1 MSSVKQVRKVL
12 DEYFVYTNEGH
23 KANCAKRIHA
33 LYERGG
39 GAEQVVQDLAS
50 VIMRFDGRVAS
61 PFDLAAAILRA
72 IDARVGTKGAD
83 ANGAKLAWE
92 DHPSFWKTVDTHVY
106 KVLDEVSPGWK
117 TRSQTGWLILVEE
130 AIRALADAKATEYTC
145 GFDDGAKEAAAP
157 ITEAQAIAALEACG
171 WSKRAFVS
179 DTVQGKRII
188 TELVSP
194 AKVAP

>member
-1 MSSVKQVRKVL
+1 MSSVEQVRKVL

-72 IDARVGTKGAD
+72 IDARVGAKGAETD
-83 ANGAKLAWE
+83 G
-92 DHPSFWKTVDTHVY
+92 PDTHYRDAWFMAWNTMVQ
-106 KVLDEVSPGWK
+106 VNDGFQNGSPP
-117 TRSQTGWLILVEE
+117 EAMCA
-130 AIRALADAKATEYTC
+130 AIRALADAKATEYAL

-157 ITEAQAIAALEACG
+157 ITEAQAIAALQERG
-171 WSKRAFVS
+171 WMMRRVIRAV
-179 DTVQGKRII
+179 DGVHVGNYLEQTV
-188 TELVSP
+188 TP
-194 AKVAP
+194 